1 MFTWFKILKITK
13 GCTINFPST
22 TTPVFQAINM
32 VVCGG
37 GDGMCVISQIYMMHI
52 QAYTLYSTAPFF
64 VQIVA
69 YSTYCSASG
78 LTHIHR

>member
-1 MFTWFKILKITK
+1 
-13 GCTINFPST
+13 
-22 TTPVFQAINM
+22 M

-37 GDGMCVISQIYMMHI
+37 GDGMRVTAQICMMHI
-52 QAYTLYSTAPFF
+52 QAYTLYPTAPFF